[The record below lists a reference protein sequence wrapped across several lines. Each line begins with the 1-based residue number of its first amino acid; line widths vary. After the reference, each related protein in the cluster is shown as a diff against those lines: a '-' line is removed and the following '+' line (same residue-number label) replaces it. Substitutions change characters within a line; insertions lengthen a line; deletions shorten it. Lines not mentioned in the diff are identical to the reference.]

1 MPGSVKF
8 IITCQSGQSEE
19 FFNSSFA
26 GTVITE
32 RFRSLKTI
40 CFNKEMSILF
50 KDPEISCQRSSTQFD
65 KALYPAGFI
74 FLQGRLVLIGRKRN
88 SGIPGLAWWP
98 SSLVLYI
105 SRDFCSKWAMLQTAA
120 TPNNARLPCS
130 IVEYELP
137 WRLGPEQV
145 QQMCGGAWCH
155 PVQYLTWQT
164 FLAWHHRTWYN
175 VV

>member
-19 FFNSSFA
+19 LFNSSFG

-32 RFRSLKTI
+32 RVPSLKTI
-40 CFNKEMSILF
+40 CFIKEMSILF
-50 KDPEISCQRSSTQFD
+50 KDPEIPCQRSSTQFD

-74 FLQGRLVLIGRKRN
+74 FLQGRQVLIGRITN
-88 SGIPGLAWWP
+88 SGIPGLGYWP
-98 SSLVLYI
+98 SSFVLYK
-105 SRDFCSKWAMLQTAA
+105 RDFCSKWAMLQTSR
-120 TPNNARLPCS
+120 THNNARLPCGT
-130 IVEYELP
+130 VEYELP

-145 QQMCGGAWCH
+145 QQMCGGAWRH

-164 FLAWHHRTWYN
+164 FLAWHHRTWYD